1 MVSELDLELEALFAR
16 IESPES
22 YEVFEDLFS
31 GNADLAHTYNSGQME
46 GSQQQKH
53 FKLIT

>member
-1 MVSELDLELEALFAR
+1 MASELDLEWEALFAR

-22 YEVFEDLFS
+22 YEMVETLFS
-31 GNADLAHTYNSGQME
+31 ENADLAHTYNSGQME

-53 FKLIT
+53 FKPIT

>member
-1 MVSELDLELEALFAR
+1 MASEVDLEALFAR

-22 YEVFEDLFS
+22 GEAVEDLFS

-53 FKLIT
+53 FKPIT

>member
-1 MVSELDLELEALFAR
+1 MASELDLEALFAR

-22 YEVFEDLFS
+22 YEAVEALFS

-46 GSQQQKH
+46 GSQLQKH
-53 FKLIT
+53 FKPIT

>member
-1 MVSELDLELEALFAR
+1 MASTLDLEALLAR

-22 YEVFEDLFS
+22 YEVVEALFS
-31 GNADLAHTYNSGQME
+31 ENADLARTYNSGQME

-53 FKLIT
+53 SKPIA

>member
-1 MVSELDLELEALFAR
+1 MAFELDLELEALFAR

-22 YEVFEDLFS
+22 YEAVESLFS
-31 GNADLAHTYNSGQME
+31 GNADLAHTYNSGQMV

-53 FKLIT
+53 FKPIT